1 MIWFPGFPAADPRA
15 RGQGLT
21 PAEGGSAVVDADWRT
36 RQLTPP
42 KVQSVKEAVWWLTLA
57 EGSFVVVDAGWRTR
71 RLTPSGGGSAVVDA
85 GWRIKR
91 FMLAEEGRVVVDVS
105 WRTSRG

>member
-42 KVQSVKEAVWWLTLA
+42 KVQSVKEAVW
-57 EGSFVVVDAGWRTR
+57 G
-71 RLTPSGGGSAVVDA
+71 LTPAGGGSAVVDA
-85 GWRIKR
+85 GWRVKR

>member
-36 RQLTPP
+36 RQLTPAEV
-42 KVQSVKEAVWWLTLA
+42 KSVKEAK
-57 EGSFVVVDAGWRTR
+57 GSCVVVDADWRKR
-71 RLTPSGGGSAVVDA
+71 RLTPA
-85 GWRIKR
+85 
-91 FMLAEEGRVVVDVS
+91 
-105 WRTSRG
+105 